1 MRGNTGNR
9 PTCRRPCPPKPRM
22 SKPLP
27 VTSDA
32 HNHRMQPRPRRAEI
46 HRAGHRAGRP
56 ICASMTRVTEK
67 ERCKE
72 TRVADPPAHDHDP
85 ARPRPCPPP
94 RMQPRPRRAEIHR
107 AGHRAGRP
115 ICASVIRGPARP
127 RPKPSPSFRQF
138 LSWMNDTY
146 N

>member
-85 ARPRPCPPP
+85 AHPLGCPQPPDATKATKGRDSPSRP
-94 RMQPRPRRAEIHR
+94 QSW
-107 AGHRAGRP
+107 
-115 ICASVIRGPARP
+115 ASNLRLSDSGARP
-127 RPKPSPSFRQF
+127 APAEAKPLIQTVSFV
-138 LSWMNDTY
+138 DE
-146 N
+146 